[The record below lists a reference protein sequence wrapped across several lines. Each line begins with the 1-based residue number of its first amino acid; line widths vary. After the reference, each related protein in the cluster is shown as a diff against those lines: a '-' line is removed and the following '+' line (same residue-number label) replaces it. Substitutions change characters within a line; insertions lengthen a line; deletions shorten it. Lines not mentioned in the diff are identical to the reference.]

1 MATGI
6 EDYGK
11 VIATGID
18 FETYMQQYMD
28 QHTEWYKGSV
38 IEAMPISGTHYELST
53 FLTALLNHY
62 LWKTGEGKVR
72 GERFTMRLSEDYAP
86 EPDILVVT
94 TPHLDRLQE
103 TRLNGPADLAIEITS
118 PESGKRDRGFKFY
131 EYEQG
136 GVREYWIIDPERQEA
151 YFYVLGDDGLYRF
164 TAPDAEGYYTS
175 TVLPRLRL
183 KVGLLFEVPVPPVGH
198 AVELVNQMLA

>member
-1 MATGI
+1 MTTGI

-18 FETYMQQYMD
+18 FEMYMQQYMD

-38 IEAMPISGTHYELST
+38 IEAMPISGTHYELAT
-53 FLTALLNHY
+53 FLTALVSYY
-62 LWKTGEGKVR
+62 LRKTGEGKAR
-72 GERFTMRLSEDYAP
+72 GDRFTMRLSEDYAP

-103 TRLNGPADLAIEITS
+103 TRLNGPADLAIEIIST
-118 PESGKRDRGFKFY
+118 ESMKRDRGFKFD
-131 EYEQG
+131 EYEMG
-136 GVREYWIIDPERQEA
+136 GVREYWIIDPIHQEA
-151 YFYVLGDDGLYRF
+151 IFYVLDAQYLYQPVL
-164 TAPDAEGYYTS
+164 PDTEGYYTS

-183 KVGLLFEVPVPPVGH
+183 KVSLLFESPIPDVGR
-198 AVELVNQMLA
+198 AVELVNQMLG